1 MDIDSSIALPF
12 EEEYQG
18 FEIYVE
24 TNPDLYSEGF
34 IWTISKSDECL
45 DQGLE
50 FAIQMAIDA
59 ARKAINALE
68 NEVQ

>member
-24 TNPDLYSEGF
+24 TNPDHYSEGF
-34 IWTISKSDECL
+34 IWSISKSDEYL

-50 FAIQMAIDA
+50 FDIQMAIDA
-59 ARKAINALE
+59 ARDTIANLNSKAK
-68 NEVQ
+68 

>member
-1 MDIDSSIALPF
+1 MANDSSTALPF

-24 TNPDLYSEGF
+24 PNPDHYNEGYS
-34 IWTISKSDECL
+34 WSVSKNDECI
-45 DQGLE
+45 DEGIE